1 MIKPEKDSPP
11 VEPQIEPVAPRAQ
24 VDVESSIEAFYGSL
38 DAEMRDRGSQME
50 MSRETGL
57 HHVYL
62 SKLRKGRQMP
72 SLETALKISKA
83 TGKTLDQL
91 TNQPEIKPPTPPKPS
106 AENSPE

>member
-1 MIKPEKDSPP
+1 MIKPEKDSTPT
-11 VEPQIEPVAPRAQ
+11 EPQIEPVAQRAQ
-24 VDVESSIEAFYGSL
+24 VDVESSIKAFYGSL
-38 DAEMRDRGSQME
+38 DAEMKERGSQME

-72 SLETALKISKA
+72 SLETALRISKA

-91 TNQPEIKPPTPPKPS
+91 TNQPKINSPAPPETPL
-106 AENSPE
+106 ENSSE